1 VRYLQDTYGVS
12 QRRRPRAA
20 GELQRQWEARILD
33 LVAMH
38 PRYGYRRIRA
48 LLRRE
53 GWRVNRKRVHRL
65 GRQLGLRVPRKP
77 RKRRSRGSPG
87 DGGVGHPS
95 RGKDHVWAWDFVSDR
110 TTDGRALKWLT
121 RVDAFTRE
129 GLLLEVARRMPSG
142 RVLELIR
149 GVIAQRGHP
158 GSLRRDDGPEFVAAA
173 LREDLKAR
181 GIETLDIEPGS
192 PWENGYAESF
202 NGKVR
207 DELLG
212 REEFRSVLEARVVSE
227 DWQRQSNRER
237 PHSSLGYRTPEE
249 FAEGCPRFDSA
260 MLRRTED
267 TPGTKEP
274 TLTTTGT

>member
-1 VRYLQDTYGVS
+1 
-12 QRRRPRAA
+12 
-20 GELQRQWEARILD
+20 
-33 LVAMH
+33 MH
-38 PRYGYRRIRA
+38 PRYGYRRIWA
-48 LLRRE
+48 WLRRE

-65 GRQLGLRVPRKP
+65 WRQLGLRVPGKP

-87 DGGVGHPS
+87 NGCGGHPS
-95 RGKDHVWAWDFVSDR
+95 RGKDHVGAWDFVSDR

-142 RVLELIR
+142 RVRELIG

-158 GSLRRDDGPEFVAAA
+158 GSLRSDNGPEFVAAA

-181 GIETLDIEPGS
+181 GIATLDIEPGS

-227 DWQRQSNRER
+227 DWQRQYNRER

-249 FAEGCPRFDSA
+249 FAEACPRFDSA